1 MQIEI
6 DVNNFHLQ
14 ILIVFVITVNLL
26 IYGTEI
32 SYAQNSTQNDSQ
44 VQISKTASSNIV
56 ISNGSSS
63 VGKFNSTYMITGT
76 ADDIK
81 NSKDRIVETVTDD
94 FSNSSTA
101 GYVSLSNPSSENTDN
116 QQIANPFASN
126 EQIMQKIQEELG
138 KSISS
143 ISDASMNES
152 NLASITCQFGNFL
165 DLFSCSSH
173 SLSK

>member
-14 ILIVFVITVNLL
+14 ILIVFVITLNLL

-63 VGKFNSTYMITGT
+63 VEKFNSTYMITGT

-81 NSKDRIVETVTDD
+81 NSKDLILGTVTDD
-94 FSNSSTA
+94 FTNSSTA
-101 GYVSLSNPSSENTDN
+101 GYVSLDNSSEVGDK
-116 QQIANPFASN
+116 QHIANPFASN
-126 EQIMQKIQEELG
+126 EKIKQKIEELMD
-138 KSISS
+138 KSIAGVANSE
-143 ISDASMNES
+143 SDMV
-152 NLASITCQFGNFL
+152 SITCHFGNSL
-165 DLFSCSSH
+165 NLFSCQ
-173 SLSK
+173 

>member
-6 DVNNFHLQ
+6 DVNNSHLQ

-63 VGKFNSTYMITGT
+63 VGEFNTTYTITGN
-76 ADDIK
+76 AADIK

-126 EQIMQKIQEELG
+126 EQIIQKIHEELG
-138 KSISS
+138 KS

-165 DLFSCSSH
+165 DLFSCSVH
-173 SLSK
+173 LLSK

>member
-1 MQIEI
+1 M
-6 DVNNFHLQ
+6 VNV
-14 ILIVFVITVNLL
+14 LISSV
-26 IYGTEI
+26 EI
-32 SYAQNSTQNDSQ
+32 SYAQNSTENEPSAKGQ
-44 VQISKTASSNIV
+44 VLVSKTASSNTI

-63 VGKFNSTYMITGT
+63 VGGFTTTYTITGN
-76 ADDIK
+76 AADIK

-126 EQIMQKIQEELG
+126 EQIIQKIHEELG
-138 KSISS
+138 KS

-152 NLASITCQFGNFL
+152 NLASITCQFGDFL
-165 DLFSCSSH
+165 DLFSCSVH
-173 SLSK
+173 LLSK